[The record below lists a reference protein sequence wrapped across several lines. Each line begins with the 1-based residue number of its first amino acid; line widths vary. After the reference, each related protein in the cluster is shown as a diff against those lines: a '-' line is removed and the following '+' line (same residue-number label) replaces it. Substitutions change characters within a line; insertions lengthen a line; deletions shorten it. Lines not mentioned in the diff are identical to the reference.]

1 MPGAAGAAPAA
12 ASRLD
17 HVGIIAV
24 EEVQAARVGPEV
36 CGFDAVDEHQYRGA
50 VGVFLTVRQPDR
62 LQGGMTVG
70 DRAVRQEG
78 GLLIGPQRRTQMFS
92 AVLRPRPDDDPVA
105 LNERALEELWQGP
118 FERRR
123 QKMVKAD
130 LGQRMRSTPSR
141 SAEQ

>member
-36 CGFDAVDEHQYRGA
+36 RGFDAVDEHQHRGA

-62 LQGGMTVG
+62 LQRGISNALRQRIGADVVAAAGDPTIAERLAGTAQVPNPGGP
-70 DRAVRQEG
+70 AE
-78 GLLIGPQRRTQMFS
+78 F
-92 AVLRPRPDDDPVA
+92 AA
-105 LNERALEELWQGP
+105 LCERYFGI
-118 FERRR
+118 
-123 QKMVKAD
+123 
-130 LGQRMRSTPSR
+130 
-141 SAEQ
+141 